1 MKTGERIVEIRKRL
15 GISRGQ
21 LAKALG
27 ISMPTLWR
35 WEAGER
41 SIKEDRLK
49 EIALYLK
56 VSVSELIGDVAVLKN
71 ETADAVS
78 NTDRI
83 ISNDIYQDWIKLP
96 LYKNLV
102 DIHLQLR
109 DRNSAETIP
118 LPCFFVGTLSSEP
131 AKKPYV
137 IVVDGSSML
146 EARIEAGA
154 YAVVNPAEEVL
165 DGDAVL
171 VKMGLR
177 YAVRWVYWND
187 AGGGE
192 FRASSS
198 NFPVKRFDEQ
208 KLKSNQY
215 AILGKIMWTFSKPL
229 VGL

>member
-1 MKTGERIVEIRKRL
+1 MKTGERIVEIRNRL

-71 ETADAVS
+71 EMPDEIHDPDKVVS
-78 NTDRI
+78 HDF
-83 ISNDIYQDWIKLP
+83 YQDWVKLP

-109 DRNSAETIP
+109 DRNSMEMIP
-118 LPCFFVGTLSSEP
+118 LPCSFVGTLSSDP
-131 AKKPYV
+131 ARKPYV
-137 IVVDGSSML
+137 IIVEGGSMQ
-146 EARIEAGA
+146 EARIEPGA
-154 YAVVNPAEEVL
+154 YAVINPAEDVL
-165 DGDAVL
+165 DGDAAL

-187 AGGGE
+187 ESGGE
-192 FRASSS
+192 FRASSG
-198 NFPVKRFDEQ
+198 NFPVKPFTLQ
-208 KLKSNQY
+208 KLESKQY
-215 AILGKIMWTFSKPL
+215 AILGKVMWTFSKPV